1 MKIGIIQATS
11 QVTKNK
17 ILCETVKEINKDKQ
31 IEIINFGCF
40 EEEKENYS
48 YVEIALE
55 ICLLISSHAVDFV
68 VTGCSSGQGM
78 MIACNSLPNL
88 ICGYCPTPQDAY
100 LFGRINDGNV
110 VSIPLG
116 LNYGWAG
123 EINLKSTLYQLFHE
137 PFGIGYPASQA
148 KRKMKDTALLKNINR
163 LSKKNIIEVFEQLD
177 ENLVHKILSKDN
189 VIHYILKNGKDKDI
203 INWIKENKNEND
215 NERVSGNGY

>member
-1 MKIGIIQATS
+1 MKIGVIQASS
-11 QVTKNK
+11 QVEKNDV
-17 ILCETVKEINKDKQ
+17 LYQSVKAVNQKQ
-31 IEIINFGCF
+31 EVINFGCF
-40 EEEKENYS
+40 FNEKEQYS

-55 ICLLISSHAVDFV
+55 ICLLISSQAIDFV

-110 VSIPLG
+110 VSFPLG

-137 PFGIGYPASQA
+137 PFGMGYPQSQA
-148 KRKMKDTALLKNINR
+148 TRKIEDTKLLKKINYMV
-163 LSKKNIIEVFEQLD
+163 KKDMITVFEQLD
-177 ENLVHKILSKDN
+177 NDLLNKVLHKDN
-189 VIHYILKNGKDKDI
+189 VIDYILKYGKDERIKQ
-203 INWIKENKNEND
+203 WIKKKI
-215 NERVSGNGY
+215 